1 MGSFKLSI
9 DATPEIMAMK
19 VADRFSQCLEG
30 VKTPLVCPASG
41 TTPAPLYHELVRRH
55 QSGAMDL
62 SAWYFVGLDEWVGMN
77 GGDEGSCRW
86 WLDKDLFLPLGIGED
101 RICFFD
107 GRSDDLAAQ
116 CAATER
122 FIEQRGKM
130 DVVILG
136 IGTNGHIA
144 MNEPGTD
151 VMAGSRV
158 VSLHPTTQT
167 VGQKY
172 FTTQT
177 VLEKGVSLG
186 LGTIREARHIFLLAT
201 GEHKAS
207 IIQQALEGPV
217 NADVPASLLRDHPGL
232 EVWIDEGAAGRLGR
246 TGL

>member
-1 MGSFKLSI
+1 
-9 DATPEIMAMK
+9 MAVR
-19 VADRFSQCLEG
+19 VAERISQCLEG

-55 QSGAMDL
+55 RSGAMDVG
-62 SAWYFVGLDEWVGMN
+62 AWYFVGLDEWVGLN
-77 GGDEGSCRW
+77 GNDEGSCRW
-86 WLDKDLFLPLGIGED
+86 WLDKDLFYPLGIGED

-107 GRSDDLAAQ
+107 GRAEDLTGQ
-116 CAATER
+116 CEATER
-122 FIEQRGKM
+122 FIRERWGM

-151 VMAGSRV
+151 VMARSRV
-158 VSLHPTTQT
+158 VTLHPTTQS

-172 FTTQT
+172 FTQQT
-177 VLEKGVSLG
+177 VLEKGITLG
-186 LGTIREARHIFLLAT
+186 LGTIREARHIFLLAS

-217 NADVPASLLRDHPGL
+217 SADVPASLLRDHPGL
-232 EVWIDEGAAGRLGR
+232 EVWLDEKAAGRLGR
-246 TGL
+246 MDLAG

>member
-1 MGSFKLSI
+1 MKLTI
-9 DATPEIMAMK
+9 GATPEIVGVQ
-19 VADRFSQCLEG
+19 VADRLGQCLEG
-30 VKTPLVCPASG
+30 VKAPLVCPASG

-55 QSGAMDL
+55 RSGGIDL
-62 SAWYFVGLDEWVGMN
+62 STWYFVGLDEWVGLN
-77 GGDEGSCRW
+77 GSDEGSCRW
-86 WLDKDLFLPLGIGED
+86 WLDKDLFLPSGIGQD

-107 GRSDDLAAQ
+107 GRASDLAGE

-122 FIEQRGKM
+122 FIAGRGGM
-130 DVVILG
+130 NVVILG

-151 VMAGSRV
+151 VAARSRV
-158 VSLHPTTQT
+158 VELHPTTQS

-172 FTTQT
+172 FTSQT
-177 VLEKGVSLG
+177 ELEKGITLG

-217 NADVPASLLRDHPGL
+217 SADVPASLLRDHPGL
-232 EVWIDEGAAGRLGR
+232 EVWLDEAAAGRLSRG
-246 TGL
+246 